1 MDMAKETEKYDEDY
15 LNGLIAKAKKS
26 WEGVDVDSFMS
37 DLRDDSF
44 DKEVAEKLS
53 KEVTSYIIEQIKS
66 NMNTVTIKCR
76 DLMVGDWV
84 NNEYGLLAQII
95 NVCNVCAYAIFKN
108 NEDSPWVF
116 DDYVYHPVPIPLTS
130 EILEKNGWK
139 ETEYWHE
146 YKDGNTIIQY
156 SLSNIWGI
164 INGVEIEHF
173 KCEYVHQLQHLLRL
187 CGLDELADNFKV

>member
-1 MDMAKETEKYDEDY
+1 MKYDEDY
-15 LNGLIAKAKKS
+15 LNGLIKKAKKS
-26 WEGVDVDSFMS
+26 WEGVDVDSYMNN
-37 DLRDDSF
+37 LRDDSF

-76 DLMVGDWV
+76 DLMVGDWCCDQH
-84 NNEYGLLAQII
+84 GFQCQII
-95 NVCNVCAYAIFKN
+95 GVGDDYAYATYEV
-108 NEDSPWVF
+108 NEGDPWEF
-116 DDYVYHPVPIPLTS
+116 DDKDDQPQPLPLTP

-146 YKDGNTIIQY
+146 YKDGNTIIQC
-156 SLSNIWGI
+156 SLPDMQGI
-164 INGVEIEHF
+164 INGIEIENF
-173 KCEYVHQLQHLLRL
+173 KCEYVHQYQHLLRL